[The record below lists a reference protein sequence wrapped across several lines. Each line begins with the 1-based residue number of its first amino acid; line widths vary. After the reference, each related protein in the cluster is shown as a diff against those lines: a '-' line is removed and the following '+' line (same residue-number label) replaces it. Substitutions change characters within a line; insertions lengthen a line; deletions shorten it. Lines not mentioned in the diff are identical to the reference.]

1 MALRMMHSRILVTRT
16 LADELFGELCNH
28 FLVDDSQQRDGPH
41 SQEELRRR
49 LADKDG
55 VLLFADRID
64 AATLEAAPRL
74 KAVCNITVGYNNV
87 DVAACTERGILVTN
101 APGVLDDTTAD
112 MTWALLLAAARRIAE
127 SDRWLRAGNW
137 QGMKFSDRFGRDVHH
152 ATLGILGMGRIGRAV
167 ARRAA
172 GFDMRVIYHNR
183 SRLDPDLERAANAR
197 YVSMQELL
205 AESDFLSLHLP
216 YTDAN
221 HHVIGAA
228 QLAAM
233 KRTAILV
240 NASRGGLIDEDALAE
255 ALREDRIAGAG
266 LDVFEGE
273 PRVNAALLALDNV
286 VLAPHMGSA
295 TRATRLAMARLGI
308 ENLKQALAGG
318 VPPCLVNPEV
328 LARRRR

>member
-1 MALRMMHSRILVTRT
+1 MNHRILVTRT
-16 LADELFGELCNH
+16 LVDELIAELRAT
-28 FLVDDSQQRDGPH
+28 LDVDDSQLRDGPH
-41 SQEELRRR
+41 SVVELRTR

-64 AATLEAAPRL
+64 AATLDVAPRL

-137 QGMKFSDRFGRDVHH
+137 HGMKFSDRFGRDVHH

-183 SRLDPDLERAANAR
+183 TRLEPALERVANAR
-197 YVSMQELL
+197 YVSMDELL
-205 AESDFLSLHLP
+205 AESDFLSLHVP

-221 HHVIGAA
+221 RHVIGAA

-240 NASRGGLIDEDALAE
+240 NASRGGLVDEDALVE
-255 ALREDRIAGAG
+255 ALRDDRIAGAG
-266 LDVFEGE
+266 LDVFDGE
-273 PRVNAALLALDNV
+273 PNVNPKLLALDNV

-295 TRATRLAMARLGI
+295 TRATRLAMARLAI
-308 ENLKQALAGG
+308 ENLRRALAGEA
-318 VPPCLVNPEV
+318 PPCLVNPEV
-328 LARRRR
+328 LSRRRR

>member
-1 MALRMMHSRILVTRT
+1 MAPKVLVTRT
-16 LADELFGELCNH
+16 LVDELIDDLRGRFE
-28 FLVDDSQQRDGPH
+28 VDDSQQRDGPH
-41 SQEELRRR
+41 STGELRRR
-49 LADKDG
+49 LADRDG

-64 AATLEAAPRL
+64 AATLDAAPRL
-74 KAVCNITVGYNNV
+74 KAACNITVGYNNV

-127 SDRWLRAGNW
+127 SDRWLRAGSW
-137 QGMKFSDRFGRDVHH
+137 KGMKFSDRFGRDVHH

-183 SRLDPDLERAANAR
+183 TRLDPALEAEAHASF
-197 YVSMQELL
+197 VPFEQVL

-221 HHVIGAA
+221 RNIIGAA
-228 QLAAM
+228 ELARM
-233 KRTAILV
+233 KPSSILI
-240 NASRGGLIDEDALAE
+240 NASRGGLIDEAALIA
-255 ALREDRIAGAG
+255 ALRSGQIAGAG
-266 LDVFEGE
+266 LDVYDGE
-273 PRVNAALLALDNV
+273 PNVNPGFLDLDNV

-295 TRATRLAMARLGI
+295 TRATRLAMARLAI
-308 ENLKQALAGG
+308 DNLKVALAGG

-328 LARRRR
+328 LARRRG

>member
-1 MALRMMHSRILVTRT
+1 MNHRILVTRT
-16 LADELFGELCNH
+16 LVDELIAELRATWD
-28 FLVDDSQQRDGPH
+28 VDDSQLHDGPH
-41 SQEELRRR
+41 SVDELRTR

-64 AATLEAAPRL
+64 AATLDVAPRL

-137 QGMKFSDRFGRDVHH
+137 HGMKFSDRFGRDVHH

-183 SRLDPDLERAANAR
+183 TRLEPALERAANAR
-197 YVSMQELL
+197 YVSMDELL
-205 AESDFLSLHLP
+205 AESDFLSLHVP

-221 HHVIGAA
+221 RHVIGAA

-255 ALREDRIAGAG
+255 ALRDDRIAGAG
-266 LDVFEGE
+266 FDVFDGE
-273 PRVNAALLALDNV
+273 PNVNPKLLALDNV

-295 TRATRLAMARLGI
+295 TRATRLAMARLAI
-308 ENLKQALAGG
+308 ENLRRALAGEA
-318 VPPCLVNPEV
+318 PPCLVNPEV
-328 LARRRR
+328 LSRRRR

>member
-1 MALRMMHSRILVTRT
+1 MKPHILITRT
-16 LADELFGELCNH
+16 LDATLVDELRRH
-28 FLVDDSQQRDGPH
+28 FEVDDSQKRDGPH
-41 SQEELRRR
+41 SAEELRLR

-64 AATLEAAPRL
+64 AATLDAAPRL

-87 DVAACTERGILVTN
+87 DVEACTARGILVTN

-137 QGMKFSDRFGRDVHH
+137 KGMKFSDRFGLDVHH

-183 SRLDPDLERAANAR
+183 TRLDPALEQATGAR
-197 YVSMQELL
+197 FVGIDELL
-205 AESDFLSLHLP
+205 AEADFLSLHLP
-216 YTDAN
+216 YTEASRN
-221 HHVIGAA
+221 IIGEAE
-228 QLAAM
+228 LARM
-233 KRTAILV
+233 KPTAILV
-240 NASRGGLIDEDALAE
+240 NASRGGLVDEDALID
-255 ALREDRIAGAG
+255 ALREGRIAGAG
-266 LDVFEGE
+266 LDVFDGE
-273 PRVNAALLALDNV
+273 PKVNSGFLGLDNV

-308 ENLKQALAGG
+308 ANLVDALAGA
-318 VPPCLVNPEV
+318 VPRCLVNPEA
-328 LARRRR
+328 LARRRA

>member
-1 MALRMMHSRILVTRT
+1 MNHRILVTRT
-16 LADELFGELCNH
+16 LVDELIAELRAT
-28 FLVDDSQQRDGPH
+28 LDVDDSQLRDGPH
-41 SQEELRRR
+41 SVVELRTR

-64 AATLEAAPRL
+64 AATLDVAPRL

-137 QGMKFSDRFGRDVHH
+137 HGMKFSDRFGRDVHH

-183 SRLDPDLERAANAR
+183 TRLEPALERVANAR
-197 YVSMQELL
+197 YVSMDELL
-205 AESDFLSLHLP
+205 AESDFLSLHVP

-221 HHVIGAA
+221 RHVIGAA

-240 NASRGGLIDEDALAE
+240 NASRGGLVDEDALVE
-255 ALREDRIAGAG
+255 ALRDDRIAGAG
-266 LDVFEGE
+266 LDVFDGE
-273 PRVNAALLALDNV
+273 PNVNPKLLALDNV

-295 TRATRLAMARLGI
+295 TRATRLAMARLAI
-308 ENLKQALAGG
+308 ENLRRALAGK

-328 LARRRR
+328 LSRRRR